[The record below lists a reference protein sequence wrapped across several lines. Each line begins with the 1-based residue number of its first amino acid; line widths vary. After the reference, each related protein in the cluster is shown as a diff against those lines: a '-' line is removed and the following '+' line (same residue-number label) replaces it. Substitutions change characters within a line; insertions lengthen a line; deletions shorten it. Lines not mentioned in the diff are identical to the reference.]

1 MENSTKDLTEQL
13 NDEFTRAVLP
23 VTIIVGIEVVVG
35 FFGNLLVIYVFL
47 FHYRVCT
54 FRYFVLCLAFIDIT
68 CCITTM
74 PGEMVTQLYWY
85 VYPVRELCKIKSFF
99 NVFTVTAEALCLV
112 TIAFDRYRK
121 VCRPFSWQ
129 LKPRVAKGLCGIYC
143 IVALFV
149 ALPTPFLWGLRSA
162 TKIYENVSINVT
174 LCEKDQTFEK
184 TDYPIGYVSTV
195 AAVILILLIL
205 MFIQYVFVAMKL
217 LKERRHR
224 MGSGKTMVN
233 NTPNMCSPT
242 HSGNENPDT
251 SQISNDNVAGC
262 DNEVEREFS
271 TNEDSDKPRDIS
283 EIKIT
288 DLHNNRNTREKR
300 AFKRNVPKRINRP
313 SVSHS
318 RMGSSYE
325 EFNALSEARTPRR
338 RGANDS
344 KSPTLTTRLG
354 RPWKRDRTLCKAL
367 VTFHWN
373 ITEAAIRTV
382 DPASQRDKSIISNQ
396 IRYVIWYQ
404 GGGYPVL
411 SYGVSTSV
419 NITVTLHYS

>member
-23 VTIIVGIEVVVG
+23 VTIIVGIEVVFG

-47 FHYRVCT
+47 FYYRVCT

-68 CCITTM
+68 CCMTTM

-85 VYPVRELCKIKSFF
+85 MYPVRELCKTKSFF

-121 VCRPFSWQ
+121 VCRPFGWQ
-129 LKPRVAKGLCGIYC
+129 LKPRVAKYLCGVYC
-143 IVALFV
+143 IIALFV

-162 TKIYENVSINVT
+162 RKIYENESISVT

-184 TDYPIGYVSTV
+184 TDYPIGYISTV
-195 AAVILILLIL
+195 AAAIMILLIL

-224 MGSGKTMVN
+224 MGSGKSMVN
-233 NTPNMCSPT
+233 NTPNMCSPA
-242 HSGNENPDT
+242 HSTNENPDT
-251 SQISNDNVAGC
+251 SQNSNDNVSGC
-262 DNEVEREFS
+262 DNEVERDFS
-271 TNEDSDKPRDIS
+271 TNEDSDKPRDKS

-300 AFKRNVPKRINRP
+300 AFKRNVPKR
-313 SVSHS
+313 V
-318 RMGSSYE
+318 
-325 EFNALSEARTPRR
+325 RR
-338 RGANDS
+338 
-344 KSPTLTTRLG
+344 KTLIMFILTVTFIITTI
-354 RPWKRDRTLCKAL
+354 TYFVL
-367 VTFHWN
+367 VTLIASSKDILQYLTDGQKTVYFLFLRFYFINHVIN
-373 ITEAAIRTV
+373 PVVYGLLDPQFKGVMGRFKSFITN
-382 DPASQRDKSIISNQ
+382 KSVFPCQ
-396 IRYVIWYQ
+396 HGRRA
-404 GGGYPVL
+404 
-411 SYGVSTSV
+411 
-419 NITVTLHYS
+419 